1 MRSRPPARARC
12 RSINEKT
19 REVSKEQRFSR
30 SFSARQIGRAVPN
43 QRCSRPAGRGHPQ
56 HAHPA
61 RTARTPFPTHTRRYV
76 RKPQPRTGDVS
87 VESSQGACARYR
99 REPVTFVLGV
109 GWRPAWP
116 RFGQLRR
123 VSVVVAP
130 MHRRTRRLF
139 ASFSYFRLPF
149 LPTASIR
156 ASTALQLGDL
166 IGWKQVCSIRVRRSR
181 QGGLCTGLRDV
192 GHPSHLIDG
201 YESERSQKG
210 EPRRQG

>member
-19 REVSKEQRFSR
+19 REVSKEATLFAPFLCHAKSGALR
-30 SFSARQIGRAVPN
+30 N
-43 QRCSRPAGRGHPQ
+43 QRCSQPAGRGHPQ

-76 RKPQPRTGDVS
+76 RKPQPRTGDVCR
-87 VESSQGACARYR
+87 VVTGRQGACAQIA
-99 REPVTFVLGV
+99 VSLSHSSLGV
-109 GWRPAWP
+109 GWRPACL

-130 MHRRTRRLF
+130 MHPRTRRLF

-166 IGWKQVCSIRVRRSR
+166 IGWKQVCSIRTDRGKEVSR
-181 QGGLCTGLRDV
+181 TGLRDV
-192 GHPSHLIDG
+192 GRHPISPHH
-201 YESERSQKG
+201 
-210 EPRRQG
+210 